1 VTGVVYTAAA
11 ERDLTEISLYI
22 AANNPRAASRFV
34 ERIRE
39 RCEHL
44 KRFSIIGRQRAEIDP
59 AVRSMPLGSYL
70 IFFQRNDQSD
80 EVLILRVWHSR
91 RKTPT
96 SADLL

>member
-11 ERDLTEISLYI
+11 ERDLTEILLYI
-22 AANNPRAASRFV
+22 APDNPKAANRLV

-44 KRFSIIGRQRAEIDP
+44 KRFPLIGRQRAEIHP
-59 AVRSMPLGSYL
+59 NIRSTPLGSYV

-80 EVLILRVWHSR
+80 EIRILRIWHGH

-96 SADLL
+96 PGDLL